1 MTQKAFLFRWN
12 KHVKTEKSAWEAS
25 EGPQWEWWWA
35 GTSQVYSVVS
45 ASIIMT
51 SSLFLNLLVSFHVVL
66 GGNRDVRLLAEMEGD
81 GGGHVVSI
89 NQGLLFLLLGRSPRS
104 SSRLAKRH
112 WMHERPGMKWNL
124 HPMVMQGG
132 EVIMTSYQELTAG
145 GESSLLFTGCC
156 RAKEVTDRDLDCRT
170 RAELA
175 DEAGRPKF

>member
-1 MTQKAFLFRWN
+1 MLTQNAFVFRWN
-12 KHVKTEKSAWEAS
+12 KQKSAWEAW
-25 EGPQWEWWWA
+25 EGLAMCATMSRNFIDSLCGYLDYLNSHSLDLKFVPQLA
-35 GTSQVYSVVS
+35 CV
-45 ASIIMT
+45 
-51 SSLFLNLLVSFHVVL
+51 F

-81 GGGHVVSI
+81 GGHVISI
-89 NQGLLFLLLGRSPRS
+89 NQGLLFLLWGRSPWS

-124 HPMVMQGG
+124 HPMVMQGE

-170 RAELA
+170 RAELG
-175 DEAGRPKF
+175 DEAGRPQF